1 MPERGYNKFFFS
13 KSLNTIS
20 PHVINNF
27 CFFFCAKRISN
38 RSATLDKSL
47 QSLKL
52 YRLAKACQSKVP
64 TTTISSKG
72 NSLSGLRVHQSSR
85 SSQTFQ
91 PSRNYLFSGLAPKLK
106 AFSRM
111 TLTQLSNLFRE
122 QWQQTNTKQ

>member
-20 PHVINNF
+20 PHVINNL
-27 CFFFCAKRISN
+27 CFFCVKRISN

-64 TTTISSKG
+64 TTTINSKG

-85 SSQTFQ
+85 SSQKFQ

-111 TLTQLSNLFRE
+111 ILTQLSNLFRE
-122 QWQQTNTKQ
+122 QWQQTNTKR